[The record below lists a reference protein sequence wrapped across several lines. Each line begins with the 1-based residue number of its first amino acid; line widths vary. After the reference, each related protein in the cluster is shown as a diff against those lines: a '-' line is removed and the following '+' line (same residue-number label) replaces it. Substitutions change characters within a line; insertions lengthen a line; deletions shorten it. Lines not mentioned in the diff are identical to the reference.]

1 MFEVYG
7 EAQAPLQSLSM
18 GRSSRTCPALK
29 PHGSH
34 LTAHHSRARLCNISA
49 ETTAEDKEVSIY
61 SRSCVML
68 ESAGR
73 VAALF
78 FLLPCCC
85 LVALLWQ
92 QGGLGR
98 SLRLTASTEKFLAE
112 GSCLNVRHSEN
123 ALSYAG
129 IPPRPIKP
137 LGFNLSA
144 LSLLKYSSVPG
155 ARGGLQVAVP
165 WVLGVL

>member
-1 MFEVYG
+1 MKCIVRLGPRFSPSARG
-7 EAQAPLQSLSM
+7 EAA
-18 GRSSRTCPALK
+18 G
-29 PHGSH
+29 
-34 LTAHHSRARLCNISA
+34 RARLSGRMDRISPL
-49 ETTAEDKEVSIY
+49 TIPVLGCVTSLQKPLPRIRKCIY

-68 ESAGR
+68 ESAGH
-73 VAALF
+73 VAALC
-78 FLLPCCC
+78 FLPPCCC
-85 LVALLWQ
+85 PVALLWQ

-112 GSCLNVRHSEN
+112 GSCLNVRYREN

-129 IPPRPIKP
+129 IPPRPVKP
-137 LGFNLSA
+137 LGFNFSA

-155 ARGGLQVAVP
+155 ARGGLQVSVP